1 MSRHA
6 DILSRFFECNQN
18 GSHVNPVWY
27 LKWCGFFSFVGI
39 SLINENG
46 ILGKLQ
52 NVSEIIINLPICVLT
67 NLIFWQ
73 YRIHSSCD
81 FRYRAIERSQRLTEY
96 WIVTC
101 FDINSQITN
110 GIDSIF
116 MSMMPLSKN
125 LSVQRAVNINSAFW
139 IVACPCATLQMINFV
154 PIFHRFLNSRFHS
167 LLLCSGI
174 KFCSYYFGIL
184 QCDECYFSN

>member
-1 MSRHA
+1 M
-6 DILSRFFECNQN
+6 C
-18 GSHVNPVWY
+18 
-27 LKWCGFFSFVGI
+27 
-39 SLINENG
+39 
-46 ILGKLQ
+46 LQ
-52 NVSEIIINLPICVLT
+52 SCY
-67 NLIFWQ
+67 FWQ

-81 FRYRAIERSQRLTEY
+81 FRFRAIERSQRFTEY

-101 FDINSQITN
+101 FDINSRITN

-139 IVACPCATLQMINFV
+139 IVACPCATFQMINFV
-154 PIFHRFLNSRFHS
+154 RIYHRFLNSLLHS

-174 KFCSYYFGIL
+174 KFFSYYFGIL

>member
-1 MSRHA
+1 M
-6 DILSRFFECNQN
+6 E
-18 GSHVNPVWY
+18 
-27 LKWCGFFSFVGI
+27 WCGFFPFVGI
-39 SLINENG
+39 SLINGNG
-46 ILGKLQ
+46 IFDKLQ
-52 NVSEIIINLPICVLT
+52 YVSEIIINLPLCMLAF
-67 NLIFWQ
+67 LIFWQ

-139 IVACPCATLQMINFV
+139 IVACPCATFQMINFV
-154 PIFHRFLNSRFHS
+154 PIFHRFLNSLLHS
-167 LLLCSGI
+167 LSLCSLFRYQI
-174 KFCSYYFGIL
+174 LFLLFWYFTVWWML
-184 QCDECYFSN
+184 FQQLTECRQVIQNRIVV